1 MSSNIYWNKID
12 LHQHTNHDIDCYGN
26 KLDDNYTHQ
35 DYYKWLEEEAV
46 KLKAVTCHNNI
57 NLAEHI
63 KHAIISDMLN
73 INHLVG
79 VEIDY
84 CFNNTKFH
92 AISILS
98 PNVDIIN
105 FCKTLEELRI
115 SKGSEVIFTLEDF
128 VKLHKGTEF
137 IFIPHAVKEK
147 GIFNEKVI
155 SDLDVKTIDWVTKS
169 LISGMSEP
177 ILFENTKEY
186 HIYSLANKIE
196 KTLNR
201 PDVSIEDIP
210 AYVGTDY
217 KFDNDEDRKKKI
229 LEKPQYSIFSQP
241 TYRGLEIA
249 IRNHRSRL
257 SLDTQI
263 IDRDKFIEEITI
275 KDNDNFNKSTLKLSP
290 GLNVI
295 IGDSGSGKTLLLNQ
309 IYYQLKQ
316 KSLKASLKNTNAK
329 ENLNTYKSKVG
340 SEDLLEIKLNKNY
353 KYDDIIVLE
362 IPNVYT
368 EILRTQEDGT
378 ALPQM
383 FGIDNMSSANDIILD
398 YKNNVSNY
406 SDNLNLNKIYLSN
419 GKTNFLNIS
428 SAITFLNK
436 NKLNKNSFN
445 LDVNLFDDTELK
457 KIELTLE
464 NIEVYINKKENVK
477 DYFKKIQS
485 LLLEDDKSLIDK
497 LIEDYEIVIEK
508 LKEREEILK
517 KEKISL
523 VFEKKLTE
531 LINKEIN
538 EIIGLLGNK
547 EKTISDRKT
556 TLIKETKALIN
567 NVKSIIKNECE
578 EITFDLRFPYSKI
591 KTELEKNCNE
601 YARLSLNDDLFEI
614 ENADILN
621 NPLFNMQNVKTRI
634 KGLNLNKINL
644 NNNLEVKGLIKTLN
658 ENEIKLS
665 GIINEIDSIPRN
677 IEIYLSEKEEWRLI
691 QNTNKGD
698 IAKKSIE
705 YFFNDLVKTSQPN
718 IILIDQPENDVDK
731 NFITTTLSK
740 FIREQKID
748 KQIIVTSHDAI
759 VAINSD
765 VNKIIEATI
774 DDDNKFNYISYD
786 LEYVRDKVL
795 EATNR
800 VSKILDGGK
809 ENIKKRYQIYGG
821 ELNYENIS
829 F

>member
-12 LHQHTNHDIDCYGN
+12 LHQHTNHDVDCNGS
-26 KLDDNYTHQ
+26 KLEDNYTHS
-35 DYYKWLEEEAV
+35 DYYKWLKAQNV
-46 KLKAVTCHNNI
+46 NLKAVTCHNNI
-57 NLAEHI
+57 DIAEQV

-84 CFNNTKFH
+84 CFNDTKFH

-98 PNVDIIN
+98 PNVDVIN
-105 FCKTLEELRI
+105 FSKTLEEIRI
-115 SKGSEVIFTLEDF
+115 NKGSEVVFSKEDF
-128 VKLHKGTEF
+128 IKLHRGTEF

-147 GIFNEKVI
+147 GIFQKMIGE
-155 SDLDVKTIDWVTKS
+155 LDVKTIDWVTKA
-169 LISGMSEP
+169 LISGISEP
-177 ILFENTKEY
+177 ILFENTREF
-186 HIYSLANKIE
+186 HIYSLAKKIE
-196 KTLNR
+196 ITLKR
-201 PDVSIEDIP
+201 PDVTIEDIP

-217 KFDNDEDRKKKI
+217 KFDNDEDRKQKI

-249 IRNHRSRL
+249 IRNHKSRL

-263 IDRDKFIEEITI
+263 INRDKYIEEIKI
-275 KDNDNFNKSTLKLSP
+275 KSNKNFNEATLNLSP

-316 KSLKASLKNTNAK
+316 KSLKASLKNTKAK
-329 ENLNTYKSKVG
+329 ETENSYKTKVG
-340 SEDLLEIKLNKNY
+340 SSDLLEIKLNNNY
-353 KYDDIIVLE
+353 KFDDIMVLE

-378 ALPQM
+378 ALPEM
-383 FGIDNMSSANDIILD
+383 FGIDNVSTANDIILE
-398 YKNNVSNY
+398 YKNEVSNY
-406 SDNLNLNKIYLSN
+406 SNNLDLNKVYLSN
-419 GKTNFLNIS
+419 GNTNLLNIS

-445 LDVNLFDDTELK
+445 LEVQLFDDTELK
-457 KIELTLE
+457 KIESML
-464 NIEVYINKKENVK
+464 NGIETYINKKESVK
-477 DYFKKIQS
+477 EYFKKIQS
-485 LLLEDDKSLIDK
+485 LLLEADKELIDK
-497 LIEDYEIVIEK
+497 LIEDYNIVIEK
-508 LKEREEILK
+508 LSDRKQVLE
-517 KEKISL
+517 KEKRKFE
-523 VFEKKLTE
+523 FEKKLTG
-531 LINKEIN
+531 LINKEVS
-538 EIIGLLGNK
+538 EIISLLGNK
-547 EKTISDRKT
+547 EKAISDRKT
-556 TLIKETKALIN
+556 TLAKETKSLISN
-567 NVKSIIKNECE
+567 IKGVIKNECE
-578 EITFDLRFPYSKI
+578 ESLFDLRFPYLKI
-591 KTELEKNCNE
+591 KAELEKNCND
-601 YARLSLNDDLFEI
+601 YARISLNDDLFKI
-614 ENADILN
+614 DNADILD
-621 NPLFNMQNVKTRI
+621 NPLFNMQNVKTKV

-644 NNNLEVKGLIKTLN
+644 NNNLEVKNLIRILN
-658 ENEIKLS
+658 ENEIKIS
-665 GIINEIDSIPRN
+665 SIINEIDSIPRN
-677 IEIYLSEKEEWRLI
+677 IEIYLSEKDEWRLI

-705 YFFNDLVKTSQPN
+705 YYFNELVKTSQPN

-740 FIREQKID
+740 FIKEQKTD

-774 DDDNKFNYISYD
+774 DDDNKFNYVSYD
-786 LEYVRDKVL
+786 LEFVRDKVL